1 MQQDQN
7 SLCMDLSKPNSLPCV
22 PVAWSKSLGMFSK
35 SIGMARM
42 GIEYD
47 VPVPATPTRKLLIC
61 TAPRT
66 ASGSLTSLIR
76 ESGLGQVSEYCST
89 LAERRFR
96 MRSNS
101 RVPVSKSK
109 LSAEYLRTIMPLR
122 TVQGVF
128 AAKIQHAHVKRVI
141 RAGLAR
147 ELFDGA
153 DLVFLFRQDLRDQ
166 AVSYTVSLLTDNWSW
181 QATEVDPSR
190 FSDARLRREYMH
202 QLRYLAYEYAEWHTI
217 FNTLGVTCTELPSE
231 QFVRQPAQTVR
242 NLFQL
247 VDASVD
253 EAALAQA
260 VENMDRYAGNQQLKR
275 RLRDTIVPT
284 VDHHDLL
291 RARYLPADR
300 MRLSIRNLF
309 G

>member
-1 MQQDQN
+1 
-7 SLCMDLSKPNSLPCV
+7 
-22 PVAWSKSLGMFSK
+22 LGVFSK
-35 SIGMARM
+35 NIGMARM
-42 GIEYD
+42 GVEHD
-47 VPVPATPTRKLLIC
+47 TSDPAAPTRKLLIC

-66 ASGSLTSLIR
+66 ASGSLSALIR
-76 ESGLGQVSEYCST
+76 ASGLGEVSEYCST

-101 RVPVSKSK
+101 RIPVSKSK

-128 AAKIQHAHVKRVI
+128 AAKIQHAQVKRAI

-153 DLVFLFRQDLRDQ
+153 DLVFLFRRDLSDQ
-166 AVSYTVSLLTDNWSW
+166 AVSYTVSLLTDNWGG
-181 QATEVDPSR
+181 QDTGVDPSS
-190 FSDARLRREYMH
+190 FSDARLRREYMR

-217 FNTLGVTCTELPSE
+217 FKTLGVTYTELPSE
-231 QFVRQPAQTVR
+231 QFVRHPAQTVR

-253 EAALAQA
+253 EAALTQA
-260 VENMDRYAGNQQLKR
+260 VEDTGRYEDNQQLKHR
-275 RLRDTIVPT
+275 IRDTIVPT
-284 VDHHDLL
+284 VDLHELL
-291 RARYLPADR
+291 QTRYVAAGQLR
-300 MRLSIRNLF
+300 MSIRNMF

>member
-1 MQQDQN
+1 
-7 SLCMDLSKPNSLPCV
+7 
-22 PVAWSKSLGMFSK
+22 MFQS
-35 SIGMARM
+35 
-42 GIEYD
+42 
-47 VPVPATPTRKLLIC
+47 PQPPTRKLLIC

-66 ASGSLTSLIR
+66 ASGSLTTLIR
-76 ESGLGQVSEYCST
+76 ASGLGQVSEYCST

-101 RVPVSKSK
+101 RILVSKSK

-128 AAKIQHAHVKRVI
+128 AAKIQHAHVKRAI

-153 DLVFLFRQDLRDQ
+153 DLVFLFRRNLRDQ
-166 AVSYTVSLLTDNWSW
+166 AISYTASLLTDNWGRQDMS
-181 QATEVDPSR
+181 AGSASY
-190 FSDARLRREYMH
+190 SDARLRREYIR

-217 FNTLGVTCTELPSE
+217 FNLLGMTYTELPSE
-231 QFVRQPAQTVR
+231 QFVQQPAQTVR
-242 NLFQL
+242 DLFQL

-253 EAALAQA
+253 EAALAEA
-260 VENMDRYAGNQQLKR
+260 VGNMQRYASSQQLKQ
-275 RLRDTIVPT
+275 RLRDIVDPS
-284 VDHHDLL
+284 VDHHELL
-291 RARYLPADR
+291 QTRYVPADR
-300 MRLSIRNLF
+300 LRLSLRNMF